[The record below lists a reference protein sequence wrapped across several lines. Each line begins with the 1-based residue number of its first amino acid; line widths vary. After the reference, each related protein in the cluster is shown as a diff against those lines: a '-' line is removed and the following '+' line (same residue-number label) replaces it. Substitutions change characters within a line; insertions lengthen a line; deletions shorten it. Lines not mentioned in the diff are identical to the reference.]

1 MGIGTSAPRFNLELG
16 PIGSEDISLHVN
28 GRSRFIGF
36 VEANDVS
43 VGGALTV
50 TGAFNF
56 GNAES
61 GSIQTSSI
69 AIGTSESSQPLQVG
83 AGTTQIFVVDSLG
96 SVGIATLQ
104 PQAKLDINGSTR
116 FKSYSERVKQ
126 LDIIAN
132 AVAIDLSDA
141 NSFICIATSDINEF
155 VLTNVPPE
163 SASFTIKIDQDS
175 IGGHSISIDVFKD
188 NTGTPIPI
196 YWPGGVIPVVTPTAN
211 VSDIY
216 SFKMFDGNNITSS
229 GMYGVVGG
237 QNFS

>member
-1 MGIGTSAPRFNLELG
+1 M
-16 PIGSEDISLHVN
+16 
-28 GRSRFIGF
+28 
-36 VEANDVS
+36 
-43 VGGALTV
+43 

-56 GNAES
+56 GNAAS
-61 GSIQTSSI
+61 GSIQASSI
-69 AIGTSESSQPLQVG
+69 AIGTSEPSQPLQVG
-83 AGTTQIFVVDSLG
+83 TGTTEVFVVNQTG
-96 SVGIATLQ
+96 SVGIASTQ
-104 PQAKLDINGSTR
+104 PMTNLDVNGTAR

-126 LDIIAN
+126 LDIVAN

-141 NSFICIATSDINEF
+141 NSFTCIATSDINEF
-155 VLTNVPPE
+155 VLTNIPSE

-175 IGGHSISIDVFKD
+175 IGGRTISIDVFKD

-196 YWPGGVIPVVTPTAN
+196 YWPGGVVPVVTPTAN

-216 SFKMFDGNNITSS
+216 SFKMFDGDNITGS